1 MGYFFHTFIVGQTTD
16 VTVCFRLVVLL
27 VHLIMGASAGSNL
40 GRWVMLITWRSCS
53 PISCMISAM
62 RSAISPETPVSISS
76 NTMVGSLTAPAII
89 ALMESM
95 TRAISPPEATEETLC
110 NAPFLFAENKKF
122 TVSAPC
128 MPGSLRA
135 LSLPGNGHWHAQR
148 NQPRSHL
155 LLHFTGSGSTR
166 LGEDGSLLF
175 HLII

>member
-1 MGYFFHTFIVGQTTD
+1 MGYFFHAFIVGQTTD

-27 VHLIMGASAGSNL
+27 VHLVMGASTGSNL

-128 MPGSLRA
+128 MPGSLRT
-135 LSLPGNGHWHAQR
+135 LSLPGNGLGMPNESAAQ
-148 NQPRSHL
+148 PSASP
-155 LLHFTGSGSTR
+155 LHGQR
-166 LGEDGSLLF
+166 QYALGEDSSLLF